1 MKKRKRKKAPS
12 KAEELTDAGGRG
24 EGRGLQS
31 TTKRMARPEAILLL
45 IKV

>member
-24 EGRGLQS
+24 LQS